1 MSEASERLRLLEVDH
16 VPDGWPAVKMRD
28 ITAVLD
34 ELEAMHAARIATEIE
49 PYASLAARIAKLT
62 GENLEW
68 LRIARGIGD
77 AETNSDEETKWF
89 GQLEEMRRGRG
100 ALDTPVPIV
109 DQLLAERDAMREGQ
123 KLLTAIY
130 VERGRTIEM
139 MRHLMNYCH

>member
-1 MSEASERLRLLEVDH
+1 MSEASERLSRWCHTGEGENIDE
-16 VPDGWPAVKMRD
+16 AAM
-28 ITAVLD
+28 AVLG
-34 ELEAMHAARIATEIE
+34 ELHILKAE
-49 PYASLAARIAKLT
+49 S
-62 GENLEW
+62 LEW

-109 DQLLAERDAMREGQ
+109 DQLLAERDAMHEGQ
-123 KLLTAIY
+123 KRLTAIY

-139 MRHLMNYCH
+139 MRNLMNATH